1 MTGFAERRR
10 TKVGRHLLAAP
21 AVLCAT
27 LILAGCGD
35 MSRFQTA
42 SRPPAAA
49 PAKPARPAVQTPT
62 AEREHERIL
71 ASYGGAYDD
80 PQLEAL
86 INKTVERLVAASERP
101 DLAYKVTIL
110 NSGAVNAF
118 ALPTGQLYVTRGL
131 VALANDT
138 SELSSVLSHEMA
150 HVLAKH
156 AAIREDQARQAA
168 LVTHVVTEMGTDPDL
183 TALALA
189 KSKLTM
195 ASFSRAQEFE
205 ADGIGVGISAR
216 AHFDPYGAARF
227 LTAMERN
234 AALKAGKPS
243 LDPRSQDFLS
253 SHPATPERVQ
263 NAQAN
268 ARQYSSPAQGER
280 DRETYLAAIDNIVY
294 GEDPSEGF
302 VRGRR
307 FLHPKLGF
315 TFQAP
320 EGFTLDN
327 TAQAVIGVREGGSQ
341 AMRFD
346 VVRVPAEQKLT
357 EYLNSGWMENVD
369 KASTEELTINGF
381 PAASAVAHGEQW
393 QFRIYALRF
402 GSDVYRFIFATRH
415 KTTES
420 ERNARETVASFR
432 RLTLDEIQAARPLRI
447 KVIPCS
453 PAIPWNRCLTAWRAS
468 IIPRSV
474 FACSTTSIST
484 RRSKYAIGSRSWW
497 TSAYSATQFCSSRS
511 ASGRGNS
518 ERSEN
523 TVHRSAKSPA
533 ERPGFLILQVLLN
546 QLRSFVG
553 DRRVVAIGINVAIR
567 LGILTP
573 PWRRGAG
580 SWRAGLRFP

>member
-1 MTGFAERRR
+1 MTTERRR
-10 TKVGRHLLAAP
+10 LRRRGTFYSRRVVASLL
-21 AVLCAT
+21 LCGA
-27 LILAGCGD
+27 LNLAGCGD
-35 MSRFQTA
+35 INRFQT
-42 SRPPAAA
+42 SSPSGPPAT
-49 PAKPARPAVQTPT
+49 KPARTVAQTPA

-71 ASYGGAYDD
+71 SSYGGAYDD
-80 PQLEAL
+80 PRLEAL
-86 INKTVERLVAASERP
+86 ITRTVDRLVAASDRP

-131 VALANDT
+131 IALASDT

-156 AAIREDQARQAA
+156 ASIREDQARQAA
-168 LVTHVVTEMGTDPDL
+168 IVTRVVTDMGNDPDL

-216 AHFDPYGAARF
+216 AHFDPYGASRF

-234 AALKAGKPS
+234 AAMKAGKAS

-268 ARQYSSPAQGER
+268 ARQYTSPQGGEQ
-280 DRETYLAAIDNIVY
+280 DRETYLSAIDNIVY

-320 EGFTLDN
+320 EAFTLDN
-327 TAQAVIGVREGGSQ
+327 TAQAVIGVRDGGSQ

-346 VVRVPAEQKLT
+346 VVRVPAEQTLA

-369 KASTEELTINGF
+369 KATTEDITVNGF
-381 PAASAVAHGEQW
+381 PAATALAHGDQW
-393 QFRIYALRF
+393 QFRVTTLRF
-402 GSDVYRFIFATRH
+402 GSDVYRFIFAAKA

-432 RLTLDEIQAARPLRI
+432 RLTLEEIQAARPLRI
-447 KVIPCS
+447 KVI
-453 PAIPWNRCLTAWRAS
+453 
-468 IIPRSV
+468 
-474 FACSTTSIST
+474 
-484 RRSKYAIGSRSWW
+484 
-497 TSAYSATQFCSSRS
+497 
-511 ASGRGNS
+511 
-518 ERSEN
+518 
-523 TVHRSAKSPA
+523 TVQPGDTVESLSHRMMGVDRPA
-533 ERPGFLILQVLLN
+533 ERFRVLNGLEAHAQVKV
-546 QLRSFVG
+546 RDKVKI
-553 DRRVVAIGINVAIR
+553 VVD
-567 LGILTP
+567 
-573 PWRRGAG
+573 
-580 SWRAGLRFP
+580 